1 MGILKD
7 SSKVLVGI
15 TVRRI
20 LSLVMIPVIA
30 RLLGPKEY
38 GVFNIALSV
47 CAILSIIGGLSL
59 EASIVV
65 SDTKEQAASR
75 TIGTCIIGMFSAIF
89 FGLIA
94 LLNSS
99 FIEKIYSSEV
109 VNCLLIMIPFF
120 VSITI
125 INVSLQN
132 YVGYIGKFFY
142 FSLAD
147 IIATIAYYCVFVLT
161 YLLFFKD
168 YRALI
173 VSEIIQLI
181 SRCIIFVYASQIWRI
196 SLKKLINLKL
206 AEELWKARNFSKF
219 NLPANL
225 LNTANVQLAPILM
238 SLVLSEG
245 IIGFFAMARN
255 IILIPVQLSGQAL
268 GQVFYPNAAK
278 EYLETKRLDKITWR
292 TFLYSCQMTLF
303 PAIFIAAAANF
314 ILPVLL
320 GTKWQGITPYII
332 LLLPVI
338 LLRTVQTQIGIGFIF
353 SILNQNNKI
362 FIGNVLLFVCC
373 ISPLILCLS
382 LKPSSFVTIFS
393 YSIGSAIGYG
403 ILLAWIFVTVNINLG
418 KAFFTWIKYCLLSG
432 ACVLPIVLSILNDNI
447 ILVSFY
453 LTISVLLYSTIAW
466 IKFLNQVQRNLIMS
480 KIFPFVNCK

>member
-1 MGILKD
+1 MGILRD

-15 TVRRI
+15 TVQRI

-47 CAILSIIGGLSL
+47 CAILSIVGGLSL
-59 EASIVV
+59 EASIAV

-75 TIGTCIIGMFSAIF
+75 TIGTCIIGIFSGIF
-89 FGLIA
+89 FWLIA
-94 LLNSS
+94 LLNSP
-99 FIEKIYSSEV
+99 FLEKFYSSEV
-109 VNCLLIMIPFF
+109 VSCLLIMIPVF
-120 VSITI
+120 VSMAV

-132 YVGYIGKFFY
+132 YVGYIGKFFF

-147 IIATIAYYCVFVLT
+147 IIAPIANYSVLILT
-161 YLLFFKD
+161 YMLFFKD

-173 VSEIIQLI
+173 IAGITQLI
-181 SRCIIFVYASQIWRI
+181 FRGMIFLYASQLWRI
-196 SLKKLINLKL
+196 SLRKLINFKI

-238 SLVLSEG
+238 SLVLSES
-245 IIGFFAMARN
+245 IIGLFTMARN
-255 IILIPVQLSGQAL
+255 IILIPVQLSGGAL

-278 EYLETKRLDKITWR
+278 EYLETKRLDKITWQ
-292 TFLYSCQMTLF
+292 TFLYSCQVALF
-303 PAIFIAAAANF
+303 PAIFIATAANF

-320 GTKWQGITPYII
+320 GAKWQGITPYII
-332 LLLPVI
+332 LLLPLV
-338 LLRTVQTQIGIGFIF
+338 LLRAVQTQIGIGFIF

-362 FIGNVLLFVCC
+362 FIGNILLFVCC
-373 ISPLILCLS
+373 ISPLVLCLS
-382 LKPSSFVTIFS
+382 LKSSSYVTIFS

-403 ILLAWIFVTVNINLG
+403 ILLIWIFVAVDISLG
-418 KAFFTWIKYCLLSG
+418 KAFFTWFKCCLLSG
-432 ACVLPIVLSILNDNI
+432 ACVLPIVLSILNDSI

-453 LTISVLLYSTIAW
+453 LTISVLLYSMIAW
-466 IKFLNQVQRNLIMS
+466 IKFLNQVQRNLIVS
-480 KIFPFVNCK
+480 KMFSFLCAK